1 MFFSVLR
8 LCGSLWAVGW
18 VHVDAEVGRKD
29 KKVGQ
34 RLYWWEAGEVGALV
48 MKDERRYTPGGFG
61 RRDHGGTLSL
71 REMGGWF

>member
-18 VHVDAEVGRKD
+18 VDVDAEVGRKD

-34 RLYWWEAGEVGALV
+34 RLYWVEAGEVGALV
-48 MKDERRYTPGGFG
+48 MKDERRYTLGGFS
-61 RRDHGGTLSL
+61 HGDLGP
-71 REMGGWF
+71 GWHS